1 MNNIITKTNAILNGI
16 GNTIYNAFGIIFGGK
31 TFIKTIS
38 AYDEIIVMD

>member
-16 GNTIYNAFGIIFGGK
+16 GDVIYNTFGIMFGGK